1 MYLFV
6 DFLTPLEVQHI
17 QFKEVWELRRIKV
30 YMCRSLLKTLLSYL
44 FVCFFVEFT
53 FTGFHEI
60 TIVMFVLSL
69 NLNTYRYSKCYHC
82 AV

>member
-44 FVCFFVEFT
+44 FAFFLLLLF
-53 FTGFHEI
+53 
-60 TIVMFVLSL
+60 LSL
-69 NLNTYRYSKCYHC
+69 LSLDFMRLQSSCLYFR
-82 AV
+82 